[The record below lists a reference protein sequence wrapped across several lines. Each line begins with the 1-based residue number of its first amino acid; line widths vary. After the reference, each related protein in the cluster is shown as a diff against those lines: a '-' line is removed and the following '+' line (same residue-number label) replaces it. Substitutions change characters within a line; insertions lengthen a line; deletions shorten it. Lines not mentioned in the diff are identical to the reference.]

1 VTALHLFV
9 LHDLSSFDAWQAEQ
23 AAEQD
28 EQQQAAT
35 LSSPSATGSKARANI
50 SSAPGRRR
58 GGPYAH
64 AARTGLLVGTDDG
77 SVHLLAAQGLV
88 LLQSRVHALEGT
100 VVSMRVLQ
108 RVRLEEV
115 NAPPPPAQSPVETK
129 GAASRRA
136 TMLPPSSANVAEE
149 KSAVP
154 SQNSPVSSM
163 AAKLKALTMEG
174 GGLASARGNG
184 NPNSS
189 SSATSAASELA
200 VSTPRVTQNF
210 HKRVVFA
217 AVPKL
222 DASAAAPTTAASA
235 ASAEDDTEGDLGSLV
250 AELGESV
257 GDREDGAAVARRR
270 PFSTRNLASFRPLVD
285 RVDAQWD
292 MRGREEEVEPRT
304 IEEFLEMKQKK
315 QAAAAAGKAAVTGAG
330 AAMLQTAAAST
341 AVAEEAKTQPVSS
354 SRRPAL
360 RIENGGDS
368 NNNTFLTEV
377 QPIAATTAGS
387 ITGATGAV
395 AVVSALSPR
404 SAAAQVKLTSLSSV
418 VDEAVRHKHLFV
430 QQGGKLYR
438 RVLDTRMLLADSMS
452 ESDALLFDVHTERQN
467 GDESDHSEAGEPV
480 RLPPLTALS
489 WNLQL
494 RKAFFLHAPMSSPS
508 SFQPAAPVAGQ
519 PLGPDGTPLPSLG
532 LRPPTSDAT
541 SDLSVVC
548 DPLVGVHLF
557 VAASSE
563 GRVTL
568 WSPDGEHVAALG
580 QAERWPLVKPAGS
593 VLEQVHEGSSTPR
606 WPRAGAVFGFDGADG
621 GGTNRSDLA
630 AGAKTA
636 SMDDNWSSDDDSDD
650 HEDGEGDDESD
661 VENMDFTP
669 EQQHQLITMALGFDP
684 NDLRHTDAVTALRRG
699 AKVAADTAKQDG
711 IPLVARRGSVAAT
724 ARSSPLSRSARTSAT
739 ASTVALSSNANI
751 NTTKEQRK
759 REKQRRLLDEL
770 KARYASSFVQM
781 QSRGDG
787 SSRPG
792 SAMGPSASAA
802 SAVANANEGLP
813 ISAEAAKVVGS
824 SSLGKSFAESHPFHV
839 PETLRVGGLRSAL
852 FLNDAK
858 LRLGRTHEQIR
869 VAIAAREAARR
880 RRLMHVAQTD
890 GEAAAKALEEEER
903 LNEGVHALASDDMA
917 LFQLGP
923 RDEAAARVEQSRR
936 EHAMHRLALFLSE
949 RSNVLDERTGQVRDH
964 ATARLAVLFEQKEAA
979 ARRREMQQRAL
990 KDTRP
995 THVRVASRVAKQ
1007 AATNVFLRLA
1017 PPPLYVGASPTA
1029 AAAPPSGSA
1038 SVRRAS
1044 LSATAKSA
1052 GTAFSTAR
1060 GSTIFGGPPRRPS
1073 TARAASAQRH
1083 GSRQ

>member
-1 VTALHLFV
+1 
-9 LHDLSSFDAWQAEQ
+9 
-23 AAEQD
+23 
-28 EQQQAAT
+28 
-35 LSSPSATGSKARANI
+35 
-50 SSAPGRRR
+50 
-58 GGPYAH
+58 
-64 AARTGLLVGTDDG
+64 
-77 SVHLLAAQGLV
+77 
-88 LLQSRVHALEGT
+88 
-100 VVSMRVLQ
+100 
-108 RVRLEEV
+108 
-115 NAPPPPAQSPVETK
+115 
-129 GAASRRA
+129 
-136 TMLPPSSANVAEE
+136 
-149 KSAVP
+149 
-154 SQNSPVSSM
+154 M
-163 AAKLKALTMEG
+163 AAKLKALTIEG

-189 SSATSAASELA
+189 SAATGAGSELA

-222 DASAAAPTTAASA
+222 DASAAAAPTTTASA

-250 AELGESV
+250 AELGEGV
-257 GDREDGAAVARRR
+257 GEREDRAAVARRR

-285 RVDAQWD
+285 RVDAQWY
-292 MRGREEEVEPRT
+292 MRGREEEPEPRT

-315 QAAAAAGKAAVTGAG
+315 QAAAAAAAAGKAAVTAAG
-330 AAMLQTAAAST
+330 AAVIQAAAMTT
-341 AVAEEAKTQPVSS
+341 AVAEEAKTQHVLAP
-354 SRRPAL
+354 RRPAL
-360 RIENGGDS
+360 RIDDGGDSS

-377 QPIAATTAGS
+377 QTAPTAAAVPV
-387 ITGATGAV
+387 IGATGAV

-438 RVLDTRMLLADSMS
+438 RVLETRMLLADSMS

-467 GDESDHSEAGEPV
+467 GDESDHSEAGEPA
-480 RLPPLTALS
+480 RSPLLTALS

-508 SFQPAAPVAGQ
+508 SFNPAAPVAGQ

-541 SDLSVVC
+541 SELSVVC

-568 WSPDGEHVAALG
+568 WSPEGDHVAALG
-580 QAERWPLVKPAGS
+580 QAERWPLAKPAGS

-621 GGTNRSDLA
+621 GATNRSDLA
-630 AGAKTA
+630 AGTKTA
-636 SMDDNWSSDDDSDD
+636 SVDDNWSSDDDSDD
-650 HEDGEGDDESD
+650 DEDGEADDESD

-711 IPLVARRGSVAAT
+711 IQLVARRGSVAVT

-751 NTTKEQRK
+751 HTTKEQRK

-802 SAVANANEGLP
+802 SAAANANEGLP

-936 EHAMHRLALFLSE
+936 EHAMHRLTMFLSE

-1029 AAAPPSGSA
+1029 TAAPQSGSA
-1038 SVRRAS
+1038 SARRAS

-1052 GTAFSTAR
+1052 GTASSTAR
-1060 GSTIFGGPPRRPS
+1060 GSAVFGGPPRRPS
-1073 TARAASAQRH
+1073 TARAATPNATARP
-1083 GSRQ
+1083 RQ